1 MDASG
6 DAMSAWCWRYSEAD
20 LDQSLVSLLFLV
32 WMSGDRTI
40 LTQRHDPAMPPRN
53 EEAVSQFKITVKKT
67 G

>member
-6 DAMSAWCWRYSEAD
+6 DAMSAWCWRCSEAD

-40 LTQRHDPAMPPRN
+40 LTQRHVMTPDDAALCPGHQVGA
-53 EEAVSQFKITVKKT
+53 
-67 G
+67 